1 MENCT
6 LAVRAARIL
15 EEYVSQDKEGGRARE
30 PGGGKAIGPAE
41 IRRGVEGCFWPGRM
55 EEVFPEFYVDGA
67 HNEDG
72 IRAFLETVAADGHE
86 GRRTLLF
93 AVVRDKD
100 YRHMAESLA
109 SGGLFDRI
117 AAVGMRTGRGL
128 EPCELEALF
137 GNCPGCVYQVY
148 ESVALAVRELL
159 RRQGLGERIYA
170 AGSLYLAGEIK
181 ELAQNDKL

>member
-1 MENCT
+1 
-6 LAVRAARIL
+6 
-15 EEYVSQDKEGGRARE
+15 
-30 PGGGKAIGPAE
+30 
-41 IRRGVEGCFWPGRM
+41 
-55 EEVFPEFYVDGA
+55 
-67 HNEDG
+67 
-72 IRAFLETVAADGHE
+72 
-86 GRRTLLF
+86 
-93 AVVRDKD
+93 
-100 YRHMAESLA
+100 MAESLA